1 MVFRVDLKIFA
12 FLILFYFTKQIEVY
26 LVILIFACI
35 HEFIH
40 FLAGILLKMKVKKVT
55 LMPVGLSIEF
65 SLTKNDYNKKVL
77 KSNILEIKKI
87 IIAIAGPMVNILIS
101 LCLMMLKIEG
111 SLTKTIIYSNILI
124 AVFNLIPIYPLDGGR
139 ILKSILCLMVGR
151 RKANLHINRMS
162 NLGLFFITFV
172 FSILIYDWKNI
183 SLLFILIYLWYIV
196 LRENKIYK
204 MRFRMYEM
212 LEKNQKNM
220 YNK

>member
-12 FLILFYFTKQIEVY
+12 FLILFYFTKQIEIY

-35 HEFIH
+35 HEFSH
-40 FLAGILLKMKVKKVT
+40 FLAGIFLKMKVKKVT

-101 LCLMMLKIEG
+101 LCLMMLKTEG

-212 LEKNQKNM
+212 LEKNINGKI
-220 YNK
+220 K

>member
-35 HEFIH
+35 HEFSH
-40 FLAGILLKMKVKKVT
+40 FLAGIFLKMKVKKVT

-183 SLLFILIYLWYIV
+183 SLVFILIYLWYIV
-196 LRENKIYK
+196 LKENKIYK
-204 MRFRMYEM
+204 MRFRIYEM